1 MEGNGKVIEIRS
13 RLRDGR
19 PVKTEEDF
27 QQWLYEY
34 FDNISRDFG
43 SDHAPHQIF
52 PVIIRMM
59 VEWVEAIRGVI
70 DPEIDLE
77 TAQCLAEAV
86 KDLTDCQKKCIET
99 ALKSIGEERRPAH

>member
-1 MEGNGKVIEIRS
+1 MEDDEKVIEIRD

-19 PVKTEEDF
+19 AVKTEEDF

-43 SDHAPHQIF
+43 SDHVPDQIF

-59 VEWVEAIRGVI
+59 VEWVEAIRGI
-70 DPEIDLE
+70 SPELDLE
-77 TAQCLAEAV
+77 TAECLADAMKHLME
-86 KDLTDCQKKCIET
+86 CQKKCIEA
-99 ALKSIGEERRPAH
+99 ALKSTGEERPPPH